1 MGSRPSKNWYPGTE
15 VLVNKFNIKDEK
27 ILSELENTLA
37 TERLRELYINPLY
50 GSFGMKHLQKIHKYI
65 FQDIYSFA
73 GQIRDETIGK
83 NFTRFAPAGNIIP
96 YGNTIMKQLKNE
108 KFLKGLTKEEFSE
121 RCSYYLGEI
130 NLLHPFPEG
139 NGRTQREYFRLLG
152 LKNGYEINWS
162 IIGQEEMLSA
172 SIKAQL
178 DEKAFVNIFNK
189 IIVNEEPNQELIRQ
203 YKSLS
208 KQKELEL

>member
-1 MGSRPSKNWYPGTE
+1 
-15 VLVNKFNIKDEK
+15 
-27 ILSELENTLA
+27 
-37 TERLRELYINPLY
+37 
-50 GSFGMKHLQKIHKYI
+50 
-65 FQDIYSFA
+65 
-73 GQIRDETIGK
+73 
-83 NFTRFAPAGNIIP
+83 
-96 YGNTIMKQLKNE
+96 MKQLKDE
-108 KFLKGLTKEEFSE
+108 KFLKGLTKEEFAE
-121 RCSYYLGEI
+121 RCSYFLGEI

-152 LKNGYEINWS
+152 FKNGYELNWS

-189 IIVNEEPNQELIRQ
+189 IIVNDEPDQELMKQ